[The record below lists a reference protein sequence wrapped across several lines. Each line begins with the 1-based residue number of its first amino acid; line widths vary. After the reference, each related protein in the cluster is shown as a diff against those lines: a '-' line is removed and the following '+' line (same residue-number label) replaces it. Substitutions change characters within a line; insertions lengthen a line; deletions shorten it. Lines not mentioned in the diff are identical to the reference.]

1 MTKPLIVDYY
11 TDILCVWAWIAQRR
25 IDELNAQLGDKIEI
39 RRYYIDVFGDVAK
52 NIDTGWQ
59 QRGGYEG
66 FAEHVE
72 QVRGVLKSK
81 GIKISVV
88 KNQMM
93 RRALDTLDLAAAASL
108 FAAGPCTVAYGG
120 DSVVDVAK
128 ELADWAKKLDA
139 VEIRGAFVDGKAVD
153 ASGAKSLAKMKSRAE
168 LQGDI
173 VMLAN
178 SPGSNLAGA
187 IAGPGGVIAGCIES
201 LIEKL
206 EEAA

>member
-1 MTKPLIVDYY
+1 MSKYVKGLLQGELENKFSDVSDFLVVETKGVGGNDNN
-11 TDILCVWAWIAQRR
+11 
-25 IDELNAQLGDKIEI
+25 EM
-39 RRYYIDVFGDVAK
+39 
-52 NIDTGWQ
+52 
-59 QRGGYEG
+59 RGSLRE
-66 FAEHVE
+66 
-72 QVRGVLKSK
+72 K
-81 GIKISVV
+81 GIRLSVV
-88 KNQMM
+88 KNSMM
-93 RRALDTLDLAAAASL
+93 RRASTAMDMADAVDLFL
-108 FAAGPCTVAYGG
+108 AGPCTVAFGG

-128 ELADWAKKLDA
+128 EIADWAKKLDA

>member
-1 MTKPLIVDYY
+1 MSKYVKGLLQGELENRFSDVSDFLVVETKGVGGNDNN
-11 TDILCVWAWIAQRR
+11 
-25 IDELNAQLGDKIEI
+25 EM
-39 RRYYIDVFGDVAK
+39 
-52 NIDTGWQ
+52 
-59 QRGGYEG
+59 RGALRE
-66 FAEHVE
+66 
-72 QVRGVLKSK
+72 K
-81 GIKISVV
+81 GIRLSVV
-88 KNQMM
+88 KNSMM
-93 RRALDTLDLAAAASL
+93 RRASTAMDMADAVDLFL
-108 FAAGPCTVAYGG
+108 AGPCTVAFGG

-128 ELADWAKKLDA
+128 EIADWAKKLDA

-153 ASGAKSLAKMKSRAE
+153 ASDAKSLAKMKSRAE

-187 IAGPGGVIAGCIES
+187 LAGPGGVIAGCIES